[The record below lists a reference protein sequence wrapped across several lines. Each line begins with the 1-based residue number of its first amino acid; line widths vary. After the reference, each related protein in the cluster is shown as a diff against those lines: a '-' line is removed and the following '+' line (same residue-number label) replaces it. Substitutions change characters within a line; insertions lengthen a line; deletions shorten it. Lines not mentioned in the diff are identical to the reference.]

1 MANVLA
7 CCQGVVVDI
16 MATMFDVFFSRQS
29 VVWTVSRFLACLST
43 LWRGASRL
51 HPRFQLQLL
60 HVQWTTCEGSELEL
74 ENICSTQ
81 RIPPHDLD
89 FSERIHSWVELSG
102 SCCRVRAY
110 HLHDLWHRSWVEFI
124 LYRSC
129 TISYN
134 GRLGSRRSGSWSVW
148 SVRRVKGLLGGQQ

>member
-1 MANVLA
+1 MKSYDFSFGFCIPGSTNTWDAVYQVPPLDDDLSECNIVSTYTMDIRRRGGVNSSYFIFDELIDVMANVLA

-89 FSERIHSWVELSG
+89 FSERIHS
-102 SCCRVRAY
+102 
-110 HLHDLWHRSWVEFI
+110 
-124 LYRSC
+124 
-129 TISYN
+129 
-134 GRLGSRRSGSWSVW
+134 
-148 SVRRVKGLLGGQQ
+148 